1 MKVLLL
7 SPLPPPVGGI
17 ASWTV
22 NILRYYSDSA
32 NNLTELVHQNT
43 AMRHRGITKKGI
55 FSRLYSGII
64 DSLRIACGFFINYFK
79 YKPDVIHVTSS
90 ASLAVFKDIIIAVL
104 AKLFRVPMVIHYHF
118 GRIPEIIDNN
128 SWEWKILKIVTSL
141 CSATIVLDEKSYISL
156 KESGAKTV
164 YIIPNPISAE
174 IEQFFLKDTGYANT
188 TINSKINIIFVGH
201 IVINKGV
208 LELVQACAQFN
219 NIHELTLIGPYEKDT
234 KQDLLEIAKNSNF
247 LLNFTGVLDKETVLK
262 KMSEASFLVLPS
274 YTEGFPN
281 VLLEAMAMK
290 CPIIATDVGAI
301 SDMLD
306 VNTPNPAGLVVE
318 PKDVQALIEA
328 MSKIMSDHSLS
339 ETLKQNAFIKVNEKY
354 TLKNVCAQ
362 YEIVWNAAYQ
372 NRDA

>member
-7 SPLPPPVGGI
+7 SPLPPPVGGV

-22 NILRYYSDSA
+22 NILMHYS
-32 NNLTELVHQNT
+32 NNADDLTELVHQNT
-43 AMRHRGITKKGI
+43 AMRHRGITKKGT
-55 FSRLYSGII
+55 FNRFYTGVI
-64 DSLRIACGFFINYFK
+64 DSLRIVSGLLISFFK

-104 AKLFRVPMVIHYHF
+104 AKLFRVPMVVHYHF
-118 GRIPEIIDNN
+118 GRIPEIIENN
-128 SWEWKILKIVTSL
+128 NWEWKILKIVTSL
-141 CSATIVLDEKSYISL
+141 CSAIIVLDEKSYTSL
-156 KESGAKTV
+156 KENGVNTV
-164 YIIPNPISAE
+164 FIISNPISAE
-174 IEQFFLKDTGYANT
+174 IEQFVLTDTDCANT
-188 TINSKINIIFVGH
+188 IIDLKINIIFVGH
-201 IVINKGV
+201 VVISKGV
-208 LELVQACAQFN
+208 FELVKACAQLN
-219 NIHELTLIGPYEKDT
+219 NIDEITLIGPYEEDT
-234 KQDLLEIAKNSNF
+234 KISLLEIAKNSNF
-247 LLNFTGVLDKETVLK
+247 LLNFTGVLDKESVFK

-318 PKDVQALIEA
+318 PKNVQALIEA
-328 MSKIMSDHSLS
+328 MSKIMSDPSLS
-339 ETLKQNAFIKVNEKY
+339 EILKENAFIKVNEKY

-362 YEIVWNAAYQ
+362 YEVVWNVAHQ